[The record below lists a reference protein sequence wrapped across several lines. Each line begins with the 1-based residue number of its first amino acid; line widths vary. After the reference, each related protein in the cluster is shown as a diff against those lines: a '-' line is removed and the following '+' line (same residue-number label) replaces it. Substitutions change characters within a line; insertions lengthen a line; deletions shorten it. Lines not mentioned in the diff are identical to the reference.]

1 MNELKHTMI
10 SKAVEIYTDIYPV
23 ITKRDL
29 RECFTTEGN
38 VLVFWF
44 NTADEST
51 HVLTTRIS

>member
-10 SKAVEIYTDIYPV
+10 SKAVDMYTEIYPV

-29 RECFTTEGN
+29 GECFTTEGN
-38 VLVFWF
+38 MLVFWF

-51 HVLTTRIS
+51 HVLTTRIP

>member
-1 MNELKHTMI
+1 MI
-10 SKAVEIYTDIYPV
+10 SKAVELYTNIYPV

-29 RECFTTEGN
+29 GECFTTEGN

-51 HVLTTRIS
+51 HVLTTRIP